1 MEEPMSDLRG
11 FPYFEVEFNKTGKIF
26 DPDQVKALTD
36 YLAQGGATDL
46 FVISHGWN
54 NDMADARDL
63 YDRFF
68 TCVRKVLDSGDVA
81 GLGKRKFAIMAVL
94 WPSAKFAEKE
104 LIASG
109 AASVGSPITND
120 FLKEEL
126 ENMKA
131 VFNTPKARTA
141 LDKAKKLVPKLEDS
155 KKARTE
161 FADLLRSILPKK
173 ASPDVDGASDFLKLP
188 GDEVFQRLSKPV
200 PAAGSKP
207 KAGGGAAMIGGGA
220 VRSGGGAAGIGQVFS
235 GIKSGA
241 ANLLNLTTYY
251 QMKERSGVVGSTG
264 VNQVLRSIRAQY
276 PKIKLH
282 LIGHSFGGRLVTSAA
297 AGPEDQPPVKVDTL
311 TLIQAAFS
319 HYGFSERYD
328 GTNNGFFR
336 RVVTGKLVSGPTLIT
351 CTQNDMA
358 VGKGYPL
365 ASLLA
370 GQVAAD
376 LGDKNDKYGGIGRN
390 GAQKTPEALDG
401 TLLDVGKAYQFKA
414 GKLHNLN
421 ADAIIKGHSDICH
434 NEVVYAILN
443 AVSTT

>member
-1 MEEPMSDLRG
+1 MQNLKG
-11 FPYFEVEFNKTGKIF
+11 FPYFEVEFNKTGKSH

-36 YLAQGGATDL
+36 FLAEGGTTDL

-63 YDRFF
+63 YLRFF
-68 TCVRKVLDSGDVA
+68 DCARQVLDSKAVA
-81 GLGKRKFAIMAVL
+81 GISKRKFAIMAVL
-94 WPSAKFAEKE
+94 WPSAKFADKE

-109 AASVGSPITND
+109 AASAGSPITND
-120 FLKEEL
+120 FLRDEL
-126 ENMKA
+126 ESMKK

-141 LDKAKKLVPKLEDS
+141 LDKAKLLVSKLEDS

-173 ASPDVDGASDFLKLP
+173 ASPDVDAASDFSKLP
-188 GDEVFQRLSKPV
+188 GDEILQRLSKPV
-200 PAAGSKP
+200 PATLSKP
-207 KAGGGAAMIGGGA
+207 GAGGRAAMIGGGA
-220 VRSGGGAAGIGQVFS
+220 AVSGGGAAGVGQFFS

-241 ANLLNLTTYY
+241 SHLLNLTTYY

-264 VNQVLRSIRAQY
+264 VNRVLRSIRAQN
-276 PKIKLH
+276 PNIKLH
-282 LIGHSFGGRLVTSAA
+282 LIGHSFGGRLVTAAA

-311 TLIQAAFS
+311 TLLQAAFS

-336 RVVTGKLVSGPTLIT
+336 KVIAGKTVSGPTLIT

-358 VGKGYPL
+358 VGKMYPL

-370 GQVAAD
+370 GQVAAA

-390 GAQKTPEALDG
+390 GAQKTPEASDG
-401 TLLDVGKAYQFKA
+401 TLLDLGSPYQFQA

-421 ADAIIKGHSDICH
+421 SDAIIKGHSDICH

>member
-1 MEEPMSDLRG
+1 MQNLKG
-11 FPYFEVEFNKTGKIF
+11 FPYFEVEFNKTGKSH

-36 YLAQGGATDL
+36 FLAEGGTTDL

-63 YDRFF
+63 YSRFF
-68 TCVRKVLDSGDVA
+68 DCARQVLDSKAVA
-81 GLGKRKFAIMAVL
+81 GISKRKFAIMAVL
-94 WPSAKFAEKE
+94 WPSAKFADKE

-109 AASVGSPITND
+109 AASAGSPITND
-120 FLKEEL
+120 FLRDEL
-126 ENMKA
+126 ESMKK

-141 LDKAKKLVPKLEDS
+141 LDKAKLLVPKLEDS

-173 ASPDVDGASDFLKLP
+173 ASPDVDAASDFSKLP
-188 GDEVFQRLSKPV
+188 GDEILQRLSKPV
-200 PAAGSKP
+200 PATLSKP
-207 KAGGGAAMIGGGA
+207 GAGGRAAMIGGGA
-220 VRSGGGAAGIGQVFS
+220 AVSGGGAAGVGQFFS

-241 ANLLNLTTYY
+241 SHLLNLTTYY

-264 VNQVLRSIRAQY
+264 VNRVLRSIRAQN
-276 PKIKLH
+276 PNIKLH
-282 LIGHSFGGRLVTSAA
+282 LIGHSFGGRLVTAA
-297 AGPEDQPPVKVDTL
+297 ATGPEDQPPVKVDTL
-311 TLIQAAFS
+311 TLLQAAFS

-336 RVVTGKLVSGPTLIT
+336 KVVAGKTVSGPTLIT

-358 VGKGYPL
+358 VGKMYPL

-370 GQVAAD
+370 GQVAAA

-390 GAQKTPEALDG
+390 GAQKTPEASDG
-401 TLLDVGKAYQFKA
+401 TLLDLGSPYQFQA

-421 ADAIIKGHSDICH
+421 SDAIIKGHSDICH